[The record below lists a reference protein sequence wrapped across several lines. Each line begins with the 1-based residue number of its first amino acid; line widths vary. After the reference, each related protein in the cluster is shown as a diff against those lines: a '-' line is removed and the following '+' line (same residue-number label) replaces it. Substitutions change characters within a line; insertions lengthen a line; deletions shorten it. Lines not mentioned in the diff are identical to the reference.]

1 MDAPIDLDSYRSGP
15 ERTATRWRCRQAAR
29 DRMSCRVATWREQ
42 ALQDMLLAVPAG
54 TWSEAANR
62 AGSLIERYAATPEG
76 QVPQERELIVLV
88 LADLVRLQEQAVVEV

>member
-1 MDAPIDLDSYRSGP
+1 
-15 ERTATRWRCRQAAR
+15 
-29 DRMSCRVATWREQ
+29 
-42 ALQDMLLAVPAG
+42 MLLAVPAG